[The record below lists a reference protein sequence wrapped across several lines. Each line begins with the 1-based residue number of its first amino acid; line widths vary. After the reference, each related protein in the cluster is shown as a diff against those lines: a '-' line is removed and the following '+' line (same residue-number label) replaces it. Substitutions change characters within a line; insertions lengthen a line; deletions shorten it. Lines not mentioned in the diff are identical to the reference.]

1 MKSPLRRSTSV
12 REIYM
17 EETIIKCNHTVGS
30 LAPTSEHDAD
40 TTLSTSILPDSAVSS
55 LIHAKHMQSP
65 GTPKLAD
72 YLRTP
77 CLKGRQWT
85 HIHEQD
91 RTAKYAVMCQRAVR
105 MKRFRLRLR
114 LLKISIEQTRSA
126 LVVQRQWRIKV
137 FRRRMRRFRQAAIVI
152 QRWFRR
158 VIVEREQRRFQAV
171 EEQIRLERIQL
182 VRRVVSVKRIQ
193 RWYRGI
199 LCRRREFER
208 RLELA
213 CVVVQARWRMITAR
227 RRVEAKLKA
236 VKCIQGWYRV
246 RKAKEALREL
256 RRGKAAVTLQAKWRM
271 IVAKRVYQSK
281 VGINYFNI
289 FIIFKNYFKK
299 IEIFLILTKN

>member
-17 EETIIKCNHTVGS
+17 EETIIKCNHTVGA
-30 LAPTSEHDAD
+30 LAPTQEDAD
-40 TTLSTSILPDSAVSS
+40 TTLSTSMLPDSAVSS
-55 LIHAKHMQSP
+55 LIHAKHIQSP

-137 FRRRMRRFRQAAIVI
+137 FRRRMRRFKQAAIVI
-152 QRWFRR
+152 QRWYRR
-158 VIVEREQRRFQAV
+158 AVAIREQRRLKAV
-171 EEQIRLERIQL
+171 EEQIMMERMQI
-182 VRRVVSVKRIQ
+182 VKRVMSVRKIQ
-193 RWYRGI
+193 RWYREI
-199 LCRRREFER
+199 LCRRREHER
-208 RLELA
+208 RLKNA
-213 CVVVQARWRMITAR
+213 CVFVQARWRMILAS
-227 RRVEAKLKA
+227 RRVEAKLRA

-246 RKAKEALREL
+246 RKAREL
-256 RRGKAAVTLQAKWRM
+256 VREMRRGKAAVKLQSQWRM
-271 IVAKRVYQSK
+271 IVARRVYQSK
-281 VGINYFNI
+281 VGYLYFNI
-289 FIIFKNYFKK
+289 LEF
-299 IEIFLILTKN
+299 